1 PVGGYSVIGTVTDFT
16 LTGTL
21 GTSFQVQNCGCSL
34 PDLITQTSVS
44 ATTIIAGQ
52 SVTGS
57 FTVKNVGTT
66 AALASTLTLSQT
78 GGTPTL
84 GNQSTPGLAAGS
96 SWTYN
101 FPAVTFNTPGTYSIC
116 AIADGN
122 FSISECSESNTGCV
136 TIR

>member
-1 PVGGYSVIGTVTDFT
+1 SGIAYYTGTAVPLTDISVAGAQVEFTLGGDPYTTVTNSLGNFSKAVPAPIPVGGYSVIGTVTDFT

-57 FTVKNVGTT
+57 FTV
-66 AALASTLTLSQT
+66 
-78 GGTPTL
+78 
-84 GNQSTPGLAAGS
+84 
-96 SWTYN
+96 
-101 FPAVTFNTPGTYSIC
+101 
-116 AIADGN
+116 
-122 FSISECSESNTGCV
+122 
-136 TIR
+136 